1 MRKIFRGTL
10 TETDGS
16 SQTTINDTVERV
28 RLTGIKAGK
37 GYKVTKLSIIP
48 ERPLTDSNEA
58 MVKLHTN
65 IPSLISSN
73 VDFDDASL
81 LAVALYSNKD
91 DSTYYP
97 DDQVI
102 IIDSERVVNCDIF
115 LSYNNPTTSGR
126 YINYMLEL
134 EEVKMTGSMEAVVNF
149 KQIIENTSG

>member
-1 MRKIFRGTL
+1 MKKIFKGTL
-10 TETDGS
+10 VETDGS
-16 SQTTINDTVERV
+16 SQATINNTVEQI

-37 GYKVTKLSIIP
+37 GFKVVKLSIIP

-58 MVKLHTN
+58 LVKLHTN
-65 IPSLISSN
+65 IPTSINSN
-73 VDFDDASL
+73 VDFDDASI

-102 IIDSERVVNCDIF
+102 IIDSERVVNSDIY

-134 EEVKMTGSMEAVVNF
+134 EEVKLSGSMEAVVNF
-149 KQIIENTSG
+149 NQIIENTS